1 MYLPSKAEF
10 SSNAKRIIL
19 MFLNTVHVNFETIKV
34 FFQEITFVK
43 RVL

>member
-34 FFQEITFVK
+34 FLQEITFVK